1 MSVISPNYPIRFPSA
16 PDIVMWRVVAACRRK
31 SMTEPAIFLVY
42 YGLGL
47 LCGASGTA
55 APAGQGSL
63 PAHIGTLV
71 NGLLGAGKQ
80 VLAASLRALAQDP
93 EMPSMTDTDS
103 IILGVAAF
111 LFALALIALIAW
123 PFKTFVLTG
132 RSGTSLLRGRDLR
145 LGVVATASVDGHRKL
160 ILIRRDTVEHLFMTG
175 GPVDVLIE
183 TEIEGQQPLGP
194 PLEDVIIARAETRP
208 APDFSKT

>member
-1 MSVISPNYPIRFPSA
+1 MPPNYPIRFRFA

-31 SMTEPAIFLVY
+31 SMTEPAIFLVDC
-42 YGLGL
+42 GLP
-47 LCGASGTA
+47 GAPLRFFKDRRAGGPREPSGV
-55 APAGQGSL
+55 
-63 PAHIGTLV
+63 ILV
-71 NGLLGAGKQ
+71 PWLTGLLGAGKQ

>member
-1 MSVISPNYPIRFPSA
+1 
-16 PDIVMWRVVAACRRK
+16 
-31 SMTEPAIFLVY
+31 
-42 YGLGL
+42 
-47 LCGASGTA
+47 
-55 APAGQGSL
+55 
-63 PAHIGTLV
+63 
-71 NGLLGAGKQ
+71 
-80 VLAASLRALAQDP
+80 
-93 EMPSMTDTDS
+93 MPSMTDTDS

-160 ILIRRDTVEHLFMTG
+160 ILIRRDTVEMTG

>member
-1 MSVISPNYPIRFPSA
+1 
-16 PDIVMWRVVAACRRK
+16 
-31 SMTEPAIFLVY
+31 MTAPAIFPVDC
-42 YGLGL
+42 GLAGPGL
-47 LCGASGTA
+47 RCIGDCGSRRAKGASRR
-55 APAGQGSL
+55 
-63 PAHIGTLV
+63 HIGTLV

-80 VLAASLRALAQDP
+80 AVAASLRPLAQAP

-111 LFALALIALIAW
+111 LFAFALIALIAW
-123 PFKTFVLTG
+123 AFKIFVLTG
-132 RSGTSLLRGRDLR
+132 RSGPGLLRGRDRR
-145 LGVVATASVDGHRKL
+145 LGVVETASVDGHRKL
-160 ILIRRDTVEHLFMTG
+160 ILIRRDTVEHLIMTG

-183 TEIEGQQPLGP
+183 TGIEGQQPLGP

>member
-1 MSVISPNYPIRFPSA
+1 M
-16 PDIVMWRVVAACRRK
+16 
-31 SMTEPAIFLVY
+31 
-42 YGLGL
+42 
-47 LCGASGTA
+47 
-55 APAGQGSL
+55 
-63 PAHIGTLV
+63 
-71 NGLLGAGKQ
+71 
-80 VLAASLRALAQDP
+80 
-93 EMPSMTDTDS
+93 
-103 IILGVAAF
+103 
-111 LFALALIALIAW
+111 
-123 PFKTFVLTG
+123 LTG

-145 LGVVATASVDGHRKL
+145 LGVVAMASVDGHRKL

>member
-1 MSVISPNYPIRFPSA
+1 MASA
-16 PDIVMWRVVAACRRK
+16 CFAVHRGPPRRLAK
-31 SMTEPAIFLVY
+31 
-42 YGLGL
+42 
-47 LCGASGTA
+47 GAFRR
-55 APAGQGSL
+55 
-63 PAHIGTLV
+63 HIGILV

-93 EMPSMTDTDS
+93 EVPSMTDTDS

-160 ILIRRDTVEHLFMTG
+160 ILIRRDTVEHLFRGSGRRADRDRNRGT
-175 GPVDVLIE
+175 
-183 TEIEGQQPLGP
+183 TA
-194 PLEDVIIARAETRP
+194 ARAAARGRDHRQGRD
-208 APDFSKT
+208 ASCA